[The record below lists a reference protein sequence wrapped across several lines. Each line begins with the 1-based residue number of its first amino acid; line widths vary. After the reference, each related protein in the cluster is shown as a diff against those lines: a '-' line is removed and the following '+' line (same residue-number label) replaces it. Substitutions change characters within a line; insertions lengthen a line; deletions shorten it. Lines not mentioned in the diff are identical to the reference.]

1 VHGAPIHSHRLLVAG
16 SCPRV
21 PVTSNRVGAVGWA
34 KSLAC
39 RNRRT
44 QHQWRFCPRGK
55 QSRGHGARDFACAKY
70 LEGRAFAHPTIRAER
85 AAGRRRQEQSHAL
98 VVERQTQRFQKPSS
112 QDMGVQV
119 SPSAPVAPVAEWQT
133 RRSQKPLSFGTCRFE
148 SCSGH
153 QFAGVAETQDAGRL
167 NRPAS
172 QMHVGWTPTSRTN
185 SRAPSSEEERCSYK
199 AEVEIS

>member
-1 VHGAPIHSHRLLVAG
+1 VHGAPVRSHRLLVAG

-34 KSLAC
+34 KSPAC
-39 RNRRT
+39 TNRRT
-44 QHQWRFCPRGK
+44 QHRWRFCPRGK
-55 QSRGHGARDFACAKY
+55 QSRGHGARDFACAEC

-85 AAGRRRQEQSHAL
+85 AVGRRRLTEVRAL
-98 VVERQTQRFQKPSS
+98 VVERQTQRSQKPSS

-119 SPSAPVAPVAEWQT
+119 SPSAPIAPVAEWQT
-133 RRSQKPLSFGTCRFE
+133 RRSQKPPSLKTCRFE

-185 SRAPSSEEERCSYK
+185 ARAPSSEEERCSYK

>member
-1 VHGAPIHSHRLLVAG
+1 VGTAREILRARNIWRGAPLPTLQFERNALQG
-16 SCPRV
+16 GGGRGRP
-21 PVTSNRVGAVGWA
+21 
-34 KSLAC
+34 C
-39 RNRRT
+39 RELR
-44 QHQWRFCPRGK
+44 
-55 QSRGHGARDFACAKY
+55 
-70 LEGRAFAHPTIRAER
+70 
-85 AAGRRRQEQSHAL
+85 AL

-133 RRSQKPLSFGTCRFE
+133 RRSQKPLSLKTCAFE

-172 QMHVGWTPTSRTN
+172 LMHVGWTPTSRTN

>member
-1 VHGAPIHSHRLLVAG
+1 VHGAPIRSHRLLVAR

-44 QHQWRFCPRGK
+44 QHRWRFCPRGK
-55 QSRGHGARDFACAKY
+55 QSRGHGARDFACAEY
-70 LEGRAFAHPTIRAER
+70 LEGRAFAHPTIRAEG
-85 AAGRRRQEQSHAL
+85 AVGRRRLTELHAL

-119 SPSAPVAPVAEWQT
+119 SPSAPLPLWRNG
-133 RRSQKPLSFGTCRFE
+133 RRGGLKSRCLLRRAGSSPARGTNSR
-148 SCSGH
+148 
-153 QFAGVAETQDAGRL
+153 VWRKRKTQDA
-167 NRPAS
+167 
-172 QMHVGWTPTSRTN
+172 
-185 SRAPSSEEERCSYK
+185 
-199 AEVEIS
+199 

>member
-1 VHGAPIHSHRLLVAG
+1 MIRRLAQWLCKRFVSERLRVQVLRPAPCSVSSAVEQRFCKAQVAG
-16 SCPRV
+16 SIPC
-21 PVTSNRVGAVGWA
+21 TELQFAL
-34 KSLAC
+34 LAHSAE
-39 RNRRT
+39 RR
-44 QHQWRFCPRGK
+44 F
-55 QSRGHGARDFACAKY
+55 
-70 LEGRAFAHPTIRAER
+70 GRAE
-85 AAGRRRQEQSHAL
+85 AAGAEPAESSTRSWWK
-98 VVERQTQRFQKPSS
+98 RQTQRFQKPSS

-133 RRSQKPLSFGTCRFE
+133 RRSQKPLSLKTCRFE